1 MRRAIIS
8 PSVTNRSSLKSG
20 ISAAI
25 FDGERE
31 ASQSVIG
38 RKPWRPAVSASQNS
52 FRPVPIALTGPTPV
66 ITAEFFSIFLL
77 CKIIPEIPDQQ
88 CAAGSLSVRV
98 QDNMGG
104 TRLVSARISCPPRQ
118 VQDEAVSLWKDPE
131 FAAATCAV
139 ESSSFNADEVTIRRT
154 CRAQDSLADGPHRL
168 PERQLPDGSSVAFY
182 QVQGSGKLQRV
193 CGPAGRV
200 QASVQAR

>member
-1 MRRAIIS
+1 MHWCERCNHGPGPYSDPSCPEDSHSPFKFRSCLRIMIKSPHGRGGPGQAKGGSVVRRAIIS

-38 RKPWRPAVSASQNS
+38 RKPCRPAVSASQNS

-88 CAAGSLSVRV
+88 GAAGSLSVRV

-104 TRLVSARISCPPRQ
+104 TRLVSRSNIMPSPPG
-118 VQDEAVSLWKDPE
+118 S
-131 FAAATCAV
+131 
-139 ESSSFNADEVTIRRT
+139 RRG
-154 CRAQDSLADGPHRL
+154 CFHL
-168 PERQLPDGSSVAFY
+168 EGS
-182 QVQGSGKLQRV
+182 
-193 CGPAGRV
+193 
-200 QASVQAR
+200 